1 MGGSVGGWVGRWVD
15 GRVRRS
21 VGRWVRTSCGAD
33 PVGANPVVQYLR
45 ARARHAVP
53 LCPPYP
59 PYSRC
64 QAELADPNAKP
75 NKAALPAVDVC
86 LRHVAHALLE
96 GTADAAPAATADVGG
111 GGSRPALA
119 SSLAYLRDRVGV
131 PRDMGQAAAMHLR
144 ANLNWMIGQL

>member
-1 MGGSVGGWVGRWVD
+1 MVGCVGRSVGG
-15 GRVRRS
+15 
-21 VGRWVRTSCGAD
+21 C
-33 PVGANPVVQYLR
+33 
-45 ARARHAVP
+45 ARAVVPTLLVLTLLCSTCAHAQGMR
-53 LCPPYP
+53 CHSPPP
-59 PYSRC
+59 PPPPSRC

-96 GTADAAPAATADVGG
+96 GTAAAAPAATADVGG